1 MLTQADLVGLLGQA
15 GRQRNLGRRAAELQQ
30 ALTSPQLTAPAAVTA
45 AYGQVVAATVGI
57 LAELNQQIS
66 TLEQELSSA
75 FEAHPDGEILPSGS
89 LLRSVRLRGSGFASH
104 PP

>member
-15 GRQRNLGRRAAELQQ
+15 GRQRNLGRRAAELRQ

-66 TLEQELSSA
+66 ALEQELSCA
-75 FEAHPDGEILPSGS
+75 
-89 LLRSVRLRGSGFASH
+89 
-104 PP
+104 